1 MADDV
6 KTGSTLVTVFK
17 VALLYLF
24 FVIASLIM
32 SVIGLILLP
41 AGLISYLL
49 RLPFRRLVQTTAQ

>member
-49 RLPFRRLVQTTAQ
+49 RLPFRRRVQTTAQ

>member
-1 MADDV
+1 MAEDV

-17 VALLYLF
+17 VALLYVF

-41 AGLISYLL
+41 AGFISYLV
-49 RLPFRRLVQTTAQ
+49 RLPFRRRAQPTSQ